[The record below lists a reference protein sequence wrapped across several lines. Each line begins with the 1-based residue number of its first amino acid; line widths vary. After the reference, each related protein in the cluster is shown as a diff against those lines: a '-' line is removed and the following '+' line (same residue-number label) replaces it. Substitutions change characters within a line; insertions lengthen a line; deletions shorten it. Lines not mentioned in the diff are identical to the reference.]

1 MALAVS
7 FVYINYNIRSMS
19 NDHNGNRQDTDEE
32 YAAKMQEAFKKDRFG
47 GWPVI
52 ISLGGLLAVALRLV
66 FADIDD
72 YISVGNASIYL
83 WELGLIFF
91 VGTISFMP
99 VTITDAK
106 RIAAGSPHLTAGAYW
121 KMVAVYFAISIALTL
136 LAGLLVYLFFL

>member
-1 MALAVS
+1 MN
-7 FVYINYNIRSMS
+7 NYYKENQ
-19 NDHNGNRQDTDEE
+19 QDTNEE
-32 YAAKMQEAFKKDRFG
+32 YATKMQEALKKDRFG
-47 GWPVI
+47 GWPVT
-52 ISLGGLLAVALRLV
+52 ISLGGLLAVGFRLV

-106 RIAAGSPHLTAGAYW
+106 RIAAGLPHLSAGAYW
-121 KMVAVYFAISIALTL
+121 KMVAIYFVISIALTL

>member
-1 MALAVS
+1 
-7 FVYINYNIRSMS
+7 MS
-19 NDHNGNRQDTDEE
+19 NDYNGNRQDTDEE
-32 YAAKMQEAFKKDRFG
+32 YAAKMQESFKKDRFG

-52 ISLGGLLAVALRLV
+52 IFLGGLLAVALRLV

-91 VGTISFMP
+91 VGTVSFMP

-106 RIAAGSPHLTAGAYW
+106 RIAAGLPHLTAGAYW
-121 KMVAVYFAISIALTL
+121 KTVAVYFVISIALTL
-136 LAGLLVYLFFL
+136 SAGLLVYLFFL